1 VRIGRGDFFLN
12 NTLCVNYY
20 VTHSRK
26 LVILQPRSIVHVK
39 VVNLKHRALY
49 VSCTSKKV
57 SHVFDYGLNIF
68 RSGMCTATQHISGL
82 SDVSAY
88 DRVSQ
93 YIDR

>member
-1 VRIGRGDFFLN
+1 MLLIAENWLYYNLVV
-12 NTLCVNYY
+12 LC
-20 VTHSRK
+20 T
-26 LVILQPRSIVHVK
+26 VK